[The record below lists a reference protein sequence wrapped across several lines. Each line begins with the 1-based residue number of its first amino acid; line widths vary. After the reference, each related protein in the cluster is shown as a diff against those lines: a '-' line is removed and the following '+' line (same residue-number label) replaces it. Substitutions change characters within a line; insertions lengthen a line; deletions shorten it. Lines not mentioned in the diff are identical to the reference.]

1 VAPKTGEVLKED
13 LTNDLVRWT
22 SDELFAE
29 VLKRGAEDRPALQR
43 FQTAVIHALL
53 ADGDREPLAR

>member
-1 VAPKTGEVLKED
+1 MKED
-13 LTNDLVRWT
+13 LTNGLVRWT
-22 SDELFAE
+22 SDELVAE